1 MKKLLFTAS
10 WVILLVMSLFIIAA
24 SIGSISTAY
33 FGQQDTLSNGV
44 TLEEIRSAGGEHG
57 EEAVKAFR
65 GRRATAATWSL
76 GWALM
81 AIGLILVPYRTGH
94 RWAWWTLLVSAIV
107 SQLLSVARYVLIGTI
122 SGAGTSGIILG
133 IALLGLIAGVPRM
146 FSKGE
151 AES

>member
-10 WVILLVMSLFIIAA
+10 WVILLVMSLFIVAA
-24 SIGSISTAY
+24 SIGSTYTAY
-33 FGQQDTLSNGV
+33 FGKQDTLSVGV
-44 TLEEIRSAGGEHG
+44 TLEEIREAGGVHG

-65 GRRATAATWSL
+65 GRRATAATWAL

-81 AIGLILVPYRTGH
+81 AIGLIVVPYRTGH
-94 RWAWWTLLVSAIV
+94 RWAWWTLLISVVV
-107 SQLLSVARYVLIGTI
+107 SQLLAVARYTLLDTI

-133 IALLGLIAGVPRM
+133 IALLGLLAGVPRM

>member
-10 WVILLVMSLFIIAA
+10 WVILLAMSLFIAVA
-24 SIGSISTAY
+24 SIGSTSTAY
-33 FGQQDTLSNGV
+33 FGQEDTLSAGV
-44 TLEEIRSAGGEHG
+44 TLEEIRAAGG

-65 GRRATAATWSL
+65 GRRATAATWAL

-94 RWAWWTLLVSAIV
+94 RWAWWTLLISVIV
-107 SQLLSVARYVLIGTI
+107 SQLSSVARYMLIGTV

-133 IALLGLIAGVPRM
+133 IALLGLMAGVPRM

-151 AES
+151 AET

>member
-10 WVILLVMSLFIIAA
+10 WVILLLMSLFIGAA

-33 FGQQDTLSNGV
+33 FGKEDTLSAGV
-44 TLEEIRSAGGEHG
+44 TLEEVRAAGG

-65 GRRATAATWSL
+65 GRRATAATWAL
-76 GWALM
+76 GWTLM
-81 AIGLILVPYRTGH
+81 ALGLILVPYRAGH
-94 RWAWWTLLVSAIV
+94 RWAWWTLLVSVIV
-107 SQLLSVARYVLIGTI
+107 SQLLSLGRYVLIDTI